1 MNVLGEIGG
10 RNIDECVK
18 RIMKFIISDT
28 LATNLNMSGRNNKKG
43 FGPTNL
49 FEIVYSKYFFFTFLY
64 LSLKPTL
71 THRSINCDLI
81 KQKKSKDSFF
91 DGRAASSLWIP

>member
-49 FEIVYSKYFFFTFLY
+49 FETVYRGVKKNSQTSDCTRRNVEHAVAKWLIGGRDRSGNRMRRATGAT
-64 LSLKPTL
+64 LSAK
-71 THRSINCDLI
+71 
-81 KQKKSKDSFF
+81 
-91 DGRAASSLWIP
+91 